1 MVKQLLT
8 KLIKWELKL
17 PLSCQNKLHSSK
29 FKDVK
34 NTERMSLSK
43 EMVCFKSYLT
53 IGFDEAFE
61 IACKLCRE
69 KNLTFIHAFNDP
81 WIVSGQ
87 GTLGLEIL
95 HQNPYID
102 TIISPI
108 GGGGLISGTALAVK
122 SINPKIKI
130 YGVETQSM
138 PKMASSIKTGAISPV
153 PYFESIADGI
163 TVKSTGQVTYDIVKE
178 YVDDFA
184 GVDESEISFAV
195 LKLLEV

>member
-1 MVKQLLT
+1 MVTLMSLLT
-8 KLIKWELKL
+8 K
-17 PLSCQNKLHSSK
+17 
-29 FKDVK
+29 
-34 NTERMSLSK
+34 
-43 EMVCFKSYLT
+43 
-53 IGFDEAFE
+53 GFDEAFE
-61 IACKLCRE
+61 IACNLCRE
-69 KNLTFIHAFNDP
+69 QNLTFIHAFNDP

-130 YGVETQSM
+130 YGVETKSM
-138 PKMASSIKTGAISPV
+138 PKMASSIKKGSIAPV

-184 GVDESEISFAV
+184 VVDENEISFAV